1 MFTGAPVQKADGP
14 HAKRRWQNYSL
25 IKEEVVR
32 ILQDHQ
38 EGMTGAKIAELV
50 GITHGAMSK
59 YLSMLKV
66 DGIITSRK
74 VGVANLWKLVS
85 QSDRAGMLADRI
97 DEATFKDYAVSLLE
111 EDGRLYEADGKRVIV
126 MPTMVLSSLYKYTK
140 SIVGTEVH
148 AFFYEWGKDYV
159 KEVSRFVDD
168 VAKKT
173 GADFIHS
180 FLLLWKL
187 KGWGRFEVAAM
198 NEKHIEV
205 VWHDSIWAHEV
216 DDARS
221 AVDDFVVGALAAAAS
236 HMTGASWR
244 FVEKQCRTTGAKQCV
259 FIGSV
264 LK

>member
-1 MFTGAPVQKADGP
+1 MFTGSPVQKAGEP
-14 HAKRRWQNYSL
+14 HARRRWQDYNL
-25 IKEEVVR
+25 IKEEVIK
-32 ILQDHQ
+32 ILRDHD

-50 GITHGAMSK
+50 GITQGAMSK

-74 VGVANLWKLVS
+74 VGVAKLWKLVS

-111 EDGRLYEADGKRVIV
+111 EDGKLYEADGKRIIV
-126 MPTMVLSSLYKYTK
+126 MPTMVLSNLYKYTK
-140 SIVGTEVH
+140 SIVGTQVH
-148 AFFYEWGKDYV
+148 AFFYEWGRDYV
-159 KEVSRFVDD
+159 REVSRFVDE

-173 GADFIHS
+173 GTDFIHA

-187 KGWGRFEVAAM
+187 KGWGRFEVTAM
-198 NEKHIEV
+198 SEKHSEV
-205 VWHDSIWAHEV
+205 IWHDPIWAGEV
-216 DDARS
+216 DDAKS
-221 AVDDFVVGALAAAAS
+221 AADDFVAGALAEAAS
-236 HMTGASWR
+236 HMTGSSWR
-244 FVEKQCRTTGAKQCV
+244 FVESRCRNMGAQQCV